1 MNKTFG
7 PSSPQ
12 QPQRHPRLSSSFRT
26 PSNSDSAGVN
36 KDSDV
41 APGYGLTHSA
51 WRCVKAVRR
60 RCVEAT
66 IAAGGRHDARVFLK
80 LFWVVL
86 G

>member
-7 PSSPQ
+7 PFSPQ

-26 PSNSDSAGVN
+26 PFNYDSAGVN

-41 APGYGLTHSA
+41 APGA
-51 WRCVKAVRR
+51 WWCVKAVLR

-66 IAAGGRHDARVFLK
+66 IAVAGGSDARVFLNCFG
-80 LFWVVL
+80 LY
-86 G
+86 

>member
-26 PSNSDSAGVN
+26 P
-36 KDSDV
+36 
-41 APGYGLTHSA
+41 PTPIQPEYGLTHSA